1 MTMKRNTR
9 WILAATTVAAL
20 AALAWAFA
28 PKPVPVET
36 AAVEIGRFEAAI
48 EEEGRTRIRDSFTVS
63 APLAGRLARITL
75 REGDVVTAGQALA
88 LLSPQLPSLQD
99 ARTVAEGR
107 ARLQAADAG
116 VAVAQARLDRS
127 GVAVAQARHKL
138 ARSEGL
144 AQQGFISNAA
154 LDDDRLAVDAAHRER
169 DTAASQREVARQE
182 RAQAAAALQPPGAA
196 GGKSGAA
203 PLVLRA
209 PAGGVVLKVPQPS
222 EASVAAG
229 AVVMTLGDTRQMEIL
244 AQLLTTDAVQAQAGG
259 AAVIEGW
266 GGPPLP
272 ARVRR
277 VEPAAFTKV
286 SALGVEEQRVNVLL
300 EMTPTPD
307 AWKQMGDGFRVLV
320 RVVTTSADEVLLVP
334 IGALFP
340 RPEGGMAV
348 YQLDG
353 GRARLQPVEL
363 GGRNSRVGWVKSG
376 LSAGQR
382 VIVYPP
388 AGVNDDGR
396 VTERSP

>member
-1 MTMKRNTR
+1 MSQDTTSPPATPDPAGELPPPPAKRPRGQLGALDRKVLRELRLLWSQALT
-9 WILAATTVAAL
+9 IALVVACGIGGFLATL
-20 AALAWAFA
+20 S
-28 PKPVPVET
+28 
-36 AAVEIGRFEAAI
+36 AV
-48 EEEGRTRIRDSFTVS
+48 DS
-63 APLAGRLARITL
+63 LAR
-75 REGDVVTAGQALA
+75 
-88 LLSPQLPSLQD
+88 
-99 ARTVAEGR
+99 
-107 ARLQAADAG
+107 
-116 VAVAQARLDRS
+116 
-127 GVAVAQARHKL
+127 
-138 ARSEGL
+138 
-144 AQQGFISNAA
+144 A
-154 LDDDRLAVDAAHRER
+154 LDDDRLAVDAAQRER

-209 PAGGVVLKVPQPS
+209 PADGVVLKVPQPS

-266 GGPPLP
+266 GGPPLL

-307 AWKQMGDGFRVLV
+307 AWKRMGDGFRVLV
-320 RVVTTSADEVLLVP
+320 RVVTTSADGVLLVP

-348 YQLDG
+348 YRLDG